1 MKLSFIEPRAELKAF
16 IPCFVVFES
25 PIGMPA
31 SGTHLVAPDGCPR
44 LIITIENSITS
55 ICKERCEENAEGG
68 MYFVG
73 NRDTSILLQTK
84 KKRTSFIAI
93 ESPESEK
100 SPFFTVSPRVIS

>member
-1 MKLSFIEPRAELKAF
+1 MKLSFIEPRAELKPF
-16 IPCFVVFES
+16 IQCFAVFQS

-84 KKRTSFIAI
+84 KRRTSFIAI
-93 ESPESEK
+93 EFSHMGLSC
-100 SPFFTVSPRVIS
+100 FRRTDV